1 MLEYPGA
8 MVAEFN
14 AFYDL
19 VITYVA
25 ALCAGLPTE
34 TGAKGLAAKGVSSL

>member
-8 MVAEFN
+8 TVAEFN
-14 AFYDL
+14 AFYDY
-19 VITYVA
+19 VIAYVA
-25 ALCAGLPTE
+25 TLCAGLPTE